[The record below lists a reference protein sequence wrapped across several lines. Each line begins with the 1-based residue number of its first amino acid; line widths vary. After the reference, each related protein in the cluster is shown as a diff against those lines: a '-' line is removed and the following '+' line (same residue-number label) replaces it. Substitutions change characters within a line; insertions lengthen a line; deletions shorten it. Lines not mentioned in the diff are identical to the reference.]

1 MCKSSG
7 LDSQGRLGKCER
19 TGMSVHVMNRGQRGI
34 FWIGIEF
41 YVPFKSCTRAES
53 PVGQNPGDP

>member
-1 MCKSSG
+1 
-7 LDSQGRLGKCER
+7 
-19 TGMSVHVMNRGQRGI
+19 MSVHVINRGQRGI